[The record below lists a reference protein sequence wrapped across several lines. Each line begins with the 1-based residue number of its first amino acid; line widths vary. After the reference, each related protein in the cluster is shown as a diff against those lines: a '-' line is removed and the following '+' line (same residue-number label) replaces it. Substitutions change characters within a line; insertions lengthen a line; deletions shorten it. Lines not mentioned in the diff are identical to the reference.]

1 MVPRLILDCDPGDD
15 DALAILVASRFADI
29 QAITTV
35 AGNAAV
41 EDTTRN
47 ALRVVE
53 VLGLDVAVHAGC
65 ARPMNGSE
73 VERPSTIHG
82 AHGFGGGPYP
92 EPTRRASASHAVDA
106 LTQLLRTLDD
116 VTLVATGPLTNVA
129 TAFER
134 APDIVARIRDLVIM
148 GGTIDVGNRSPVA
161 EANVWTD
168 PEAAAIVFDAPVKKT
183 MIGLHITRRVVFEPT
198 DRAVLAQTADPVAAF
213 YANLL
218 RHTLKAYERTTGQPR
233 RPLHDPCA
241 VLAVTHPH
249 LFTFERHRVRV
260 ELDGRWTRGMTVI
273 DRRTAAGTPAGGDV
287 DVAMDVDAEACRRT
301 ILDAIRAE
309 RRS

>member
-1 MVPRLILDCDPGDD
+1 MVSRLILDCDPGDD

-29 QAITTV
+29 LAITTV

-65 ARPMNGSE
+65 GTPMNGSE
-73 VERPSTIHG
+73 VERPSAIHG

-92 EPTRRASASHAVDA
+92 EPARRVNAGHAVDA
-106 LTQLLRTLDD
+106 LTELLRTRDD
-116 VTLVATGPLTNVA
+116 VTIVATGPLTNLA

-134 APDIVARIRDLVIM
+134 APDIVPRIRDLVIM

-168 PEAAAIVFDAPVKKT
+168 PEAAAMVFDAPVKKT

-198 DRAVLAQTADPVAAF
+198 DLTVLERAGGPVAAF

-218 RHTLKAYERTTGQPR
+218 RHTLEAYERTTGQPR

-249 LFTFERHRVRV
+249 LFTFERRRVRV

-273 DRRTAAGTPAGGDV
+273 DRRQTIGATAQGDV
-287 DVAMDVDAEACRRT
+287 DVAMDVDADACRRT
-301 ILDAIRAE
+301 ILGAIASQG
-309 RRS
+309 RR